1 MGMYQIH
8 VYCWW
13 FRNRAITTW
22 DGAKTWKI
30 MGWTTNLNWWTPDFF
45 HQQYVLHRLYC
56 RLFRNDNGRHIRLQ
70 IRVGDIAS
78 KKGNKNNFGDIYY
91 IVIKFEI
98 DLLLTCFHLTF
109 LFSPL
114 GGCFL
119 IKVTKSCSLNL
130 QIFIDFEMFIA
141 CKHRFSSYG
150 NPP

>member
-1 MGMYQIH
+1 MDSRCRLDGH
-8 VYCWW
+8 VSNTHIYCWW

-78 KKGNKNNFGDIYY
+78 KKVTNIILVIYY

-98 DLLLTCFHLTF
+98 DLLLTCFQLTF
-109 LFSPL
+109 LLSPL
-114 GGCFL
+114 GGGAGCFL
-119 IKVTKSCSLNL
+119 IKVTNSCSLNL
-130 QIFIDFEMFIA
+130 QIFIDF
-141 CKHRFSSYG
+141 
-150 NPP
+150 